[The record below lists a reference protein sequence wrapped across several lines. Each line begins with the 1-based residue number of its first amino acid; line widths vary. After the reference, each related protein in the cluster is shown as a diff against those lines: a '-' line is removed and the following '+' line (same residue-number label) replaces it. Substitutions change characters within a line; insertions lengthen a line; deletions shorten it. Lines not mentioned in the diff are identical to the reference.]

1 MSIVLP
7 MMDKNLADDEV
18 FRVFCAHKAAL
29 AVLDYYGI
37 ADGIFYLNNS
47 LEFRYESDEHQPDCY
62 ATVIDYMPIF
72 AALRGQTH
80 FIYGDDHRHIW
91 NGNKQQILA
100 GHPVIMGVDQFF
112 LPYHAE
118 CGVSHGAHAV
128 VLYGFDDERER
139 AFLLDKGCFNGTIDY
154 NQLHHARVSENSWN
168 FNINTGA
175 ALRYASLTLAAA
187 GWPEA
192 TNDLI
197 HGHLQESLD
206 YFEASDTDTGYTA
219 LERMLRQFLKEMAGA
234 EPPRDYY
241 RYAHAQLFPQAQKK
255 RLFQYFLQR
264 IRDRKGIKPLIELLE
279 TTHRVWDELL
289 LTILKLAY
297 TSRNRSVLIGDVTTM
312 TGQILKNEA
321 QVFTALR
328 YAASRRQPVGRCGQ

>member
-7 MMDKNLADDEV
+7 MMDKNLADDEF
-18 FRVFCAHKAAL
+18 FRVFCTHKAAL

-37 ADGIFYLNNS
+37 ADGIFYLNSS

-175 ALRYASLTLAAA
+175 ALQYASLTLAPT
-187 GWPEA
+187 GWPAVTE
-192 TNDLI
+192 DLI
-197 HGHLQESLD
+197 QLHLQESMD
-206 YFEASDTDTGYTA
+206 YFKSYNDQMNVGYVG
-219 LERMLRQFLKEMAGA
+219 LKRMLQHLLGEISQDNKSS
-234 EPPRDYY
+234 DYF
-241 RYAHAQLFPQAQKK
+241 RYTHSQLYPQAQKK
-255 RLFQYFLQR
+255 RLFAYFLYHVR
-264 IRDRKGIKPLIELLE
+264 SARGIPRLLDQLE
-279 TTHRVWDELL
+279 KTNCMWSEML
-289 LTILKLAY
+289 LTVLKLAF
-297 TSRNRSVLIGDVTTM
+297 TSRNQSMLIADIQNM
-312 TGQILKNEA
+312 TEEILKNEA
-321 QVFTALR
+321 DIHKTLKNCCL
-328 YAASRRQPVGRCGQ
+328 S